1 MAFGENEDQSQNT
14 RITLMNMKTGN
25 SYDITAG
32 DGECLI
38 CYGFKDSD
46 MVYGVSDIADAGVDA
61 DLRRSTVRNREIIFL
76 QRDCI

>member
-1 MAFGENEDQSQNT
+1 MSADMSVMAFGENEDQSQNT

-46 MVYGVSDIADAGVDA
+46 MGVWSVGHSGCWSGC
-61 DLRRSTVRNREIIFL
+61 RS
-76 QRDCI
+76 